1 MEIGIFFFVTL
12 TIYINV
18 HQELPFTGRWK
29 FVYYNDFFLHISS
42 VTSFLCYNSS
52 TDDCR
57 YKVLLGLQNH
67 RLHRDASKIFLQVK
81 TESTKKDVSGTDN
94 V

>member
-12 TIYINV
+12 TIYNYV

-29 FVYYNDFFLHISS
+29 FVYYNDFLHIGS

-52 TDDCR
+52 TDDCQ
-57 YKVLLGLQNH
+57 YKVLLGLQNNCLQH
-67 RLHRDASKIFLQVK
+67 DTSKIFTSQNWAYK
-81 TESTKKDVSGTDN
+81 KKKDASCTDN